1 MICTATLLEDL
12 SGSHD
17 LIECDFK
24 TLSRS
29 SNRDVAFVINQGELL
44 FTDDRILNTGLTA
57 THKLKRGEPVWFV
70 ETLTKGSK
78 NPQFKNIS
86 DITLFE
92 VNGTDIRQAVERSG
106 FLSKEIIRYS
116 IARLYGRNQSR
127 RNFTFEDA
135 LWRSKDEIDRV
146 YFKQGD
152 IIFDWGDKSEA
163 IFFIVD
169 GQVSVRTLK
178 NRNFAVLSTADS
190 FGEYSLIT
198 GKPRTLRAT
207 AETDCQL
214 FKLSSEWVLS
224 HLTKEHPFVRLTL
237 HQTLSMLSIQ
247 NQMKLI
253 KSNDGV
259 YRNPSEPN
267 EADAE

>member
-12 SGSHD
+12 SDSHN
-17 LIECDFK
+17 LIECDFP
-24 TLSRS
+24 TLSSS
-29 SNRDVAFVINQGELL
+29 SNRDVAFVIKQGELL
-44 FTDDRILNTGLTA
+44 LTDNQILNTGLTA

-70 ETLTKGSK
+70 ETLSK
-78 NPQFKNIS
+78 RPKSPHFRNIS
-86 DITLFE
+86 DILLIE
-92 VNGTDIRQAVERSG
+92 VNGADIRQAVEQAG

-116 IARLYGRNQSR
+116 IARLYERNQSR

-135 LWRSKDEIDRV
+135 LYQSKDEIDRV

-152 IIFDWGDKSEA
+152 VIFDWGDKSDA

-169 GQVSVRTLK
+169 GQVSVRTIK
-178 NRNFAVLSTADS
+178 NKSFALLNSTDS

-198 GKPRTLRAT
+198 GRPRTLRAT

-214 FKLSSEWVLS
+214 FRLSSEWVLS
-224 HLTKEHPFVRLTL
+224 HLTQEHPLVRLTL
-237 HQTLSMLSIQ
+237 HQTLSMLSIK

-259 YRNPSEPN
+259 YKNPTKPL
-267 EADAE
+267 EANTE

>member
-12 SGSHD
+12 SDSHN
-17 LIECDFK
+17 LIECDFP
-24 TLSRS
+24 TLARS
-29 SNRDVAFVINQGELL
+29 STRDVAFVINHGELL
-44 FTDDRILNTGLTA
+44 LTDDQILNTGLTA
-57 THKLKRGEPVWFV
+57 THKLKPGEPVWFV
-70 ETLTKGSK
+70 ETMTKGSK
-78 NPQFKNIS
+78 SPQFKNIG
-86 DITLFE
+86 DISLLE
-92 VNGTDIRQAVERSG
+92 VNGTDIRQAVEQSG

-116 IARLYGRNQSR
+116 IARLYGRTQSR

-135 LWRSKDEIDRV
+135 LYQSKDEIDRV

-152 IIFDWGDKSEA
+152 IIFNWGDKSDA
-163 IFFIVD
+163 IFFVVD

-178 NRNFAVLSTADS
+178 NRSFALLNPADS

-214 FKLSSEWVLS
+214 FRLNSEWVLS
-224 HLTKEHPFVRLTL
+224 QLVKEHPFVRLTL
-237 HQTLSMLSIQ
+237 HQTLSMLSIK

-259 YRNPSEPN
+259 YRNPSEQH
-267 EADAE
+267 EADVE

>member
-1 MICTATLLEDL
+1 MICTVTLLEDL
-12 SGSHD
+12 SSSHD
-17 LIECDFK
+17 LVECDFT

-44 FTDDRILNTGLTA
+44 LTDDQILNTGLTA
-57 THKLKRGEPVWFV
+57 THKLKRSEPVWFV
-70 ETLTKGSK
+70 ETLTKRSK
-78 NPQFKNIS
+78 SPQFKEIGDIS
-86 DITLFE
+86 LFE
-92 VNGTDIRQAVERSG
+92 VKGTDIRQAVEQSG

-135 LWRSKDEIDRV
+135 LYQSKDEIDRV

-152 IIFDWGDKSEA
+152 VIFDWGDKSDA
-163 IFFIVD
+163 IYFIVD

-178 NRNFAVLSTADS
+178 NRSFALLNAADS

-214 FKLSSEWVLS
+214 FKLGAEWVLS

-259 YRNPSEPN
+259 YKNPSEQN
-267 EADAE
+267 ETDAE

>member
-1 MICTATLLEDL
+1 MRRTCLVCRDIDQGVKESSIQKYRRHIVIRGQRNRYQT
-12 SGSHD
+12 S
-17 LIECDFK
+17 
-24 TLSRS
+24 SRS
-29 SNRDVAFVINQGELL
+29 VRL
-44 FTDDRILNTGLTA
+44 FI
-57 THKLKRGEPVWFV
+57 KR
-70 ETLTKGSK
+70 
-78 NPQFKNIS
+78 NYQIQH
-86 DITLFE
+86 
-92 VNGTDIRQAVERSG
+92 RQT
-106 FLSKEIIRYS
+106 
-116 IARLYGRNQSR
+116 YGRNQSR

-146 YFKQGD
+146 YFKKGD

-178 NRNFAVLSTADS
+178 NRSFALLSTADS

>member
-1 MICTATLLEDL
+1 MICTVTLLEDL
-12 SGSHD
+12 SGSHN
-17 LIECDFK
+17 LIECDFA

-29 SNRDVAFVINQGELL
+29 SNRDVAFVINQGGLL
-44 FTDDRILNTGLTA
+44 LTDDQILNTGLTA
-57 THKLKRGEPVWFV
+57 THKLKRGDPVWFV

-78 NPQFKNIS
+78 SPQFKNIG
-86 DITLFE
+86 DISLFE
-92 VNGTDIRQAVERSG
+92 VKGTDIRQAVEQSG

-135 LWRSKDEIDRV
+135 LYQSKDEIDRV
-146 YFKQGD
+146 YFKRGD
-152 IIFDWGDKSEA
+152 IIFDWGDKSDA
-163 IFFIVD
+163 IFFVVD

-178 NRNFAVLSTADS
+178 NRSFALLSTADS
-190 FGEYSLIT
+190 FGEFSLIT
-198 GKPRTLRAT
+198 GKSRTLRAT

-214 FKLSSEWVLS
+214 FRLSSEWVLS
-224 HLTKEHPFVRLTL
+224 HLTKKHPFVRLTL

-259 YRNPSEPN
+259 YKNPSEQT
-267 EADAE
+267 EADTE